1 MVFDQCSSFFF
12 LRKAVRFGLLCS
24 SIQALTLDGV
34 VEIKNQHFW
43 SIAFGSYVSTYPIHV
58 VQIGSVAAVQPCSLP
73 VTTYSLPAGGF
84 PPCSGEEGCL
94 GTGKHQDPLP
104 SSTHK
109 NIAKTISYVG
119 NAAQ

>member
-1 MVFDQCSSFFF
+1 MQKADMTFDQCSFF
-12 LRKAVRFGLLCS
+12 LRRAVRFGLCS

-43 SIAFGSYVSTYPIHV
+43 SIAFGSYVSTRIPYTYYKLVLH
-58 VQIGSVAAVQPCSLP
+58 IGGAAAVHPSSLL

-94 GTGKHQDPLP
+94 GTGKHHDPL
-104 SSTHK
+104 
-109 NIAKTISYVG
+109 
-119 NAAQ
+119 